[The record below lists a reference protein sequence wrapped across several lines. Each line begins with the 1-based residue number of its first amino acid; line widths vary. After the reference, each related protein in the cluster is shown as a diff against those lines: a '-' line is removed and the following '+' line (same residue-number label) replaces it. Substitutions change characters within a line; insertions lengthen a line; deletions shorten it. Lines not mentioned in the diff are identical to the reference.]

1 MQKSIK
7 EQLDDLCEAFKMLGI
22 EEEKYMSNKNSVNR
36 DTYDLAAVIAF
47 KLKEETLEQLTKI
60 K

>member
-1 MQKSIK
+1 MQKSIR
-7 EQLDDLCEAFKMLGI
+7 EQLDELCEAFRILGI
-22 EEEKYMSNKNSVNR
+22 EEEKYMSSINSVNR

-47 KLKEETLEQLTKI
+47 KIKEETLEQLTKI